1 MTVVDLREAK
11 AAEEAAARAASSTE
25 DAEVKP
31 VSGEPLASS
40 GDNVQQTSGAD
51 DDDEIL
57 NDAVRSPA

>member
-1 MTVVDLREAK
+1 MQ
-11 AAEEAAARAASSTE
+11 
-25 DAEVKP
+25 DAEAQA